1 MKKKIKLIQINVIFV
16 LLIQWLTSTEN
27 WVQMMR
33 VRNLTYPHA
42 DSILIFWARG
52 CALWY
57 CHVSIFKF
65 IISFSIMFQFSL
77 IVQVNKENYRTLSG
91 SRCCHAIFHYLL
103 LSFERQISWEKQ
115 DFQSMRFSHALYTF
129 FFISERQPHSFSS
142 LGNFLSFYKLACF
155 LF

>member
-91 SRCCHAIFHYLL
+91 SRCCHAIFH
-103 LSFERQISWEKQ
+103 LSFTFIWKTNFMGEA
-115 DFQSMRFSHALYTF
+115 RFSVNEVQSCIIHIFFYLGKTASFIFYTW
-129 FFISERQPHSFSS
+129 
-142 LGNFLSFYKLACF
+142 
-155 LF
+155 

>member
-16 LLIQWLTSTEN
+16 LLIQWLTFTEN

-57 CHVSIFKF
+57 SHVSIFKF
-65 IISFSIMFQFSL
+65 NISFPIMFQFSL
-77 IVQVNKENYRTLSG
+77 MVQVNKENYRTLSS
-91 SRCCHAIFHYLL
+91 SRCCHAIFH
-103 LSFERQISWEKQ
+103 LSFTFHLKDKFHGRSKI
-115 DFQSMRFSHALYTF
+115 FSQRGSVMHHT
-129 FFISERQPHSFSS
+129 H
-142 LGNFLSFYKLACF
+142 F
-155 LF
+155 LFYLGKTTSFIFYTWYFFVVL